1 MKDVIIGVAVFLIA
15 VLCSVIYNYYSY
27 NKLLLEYVLLLE
39 EEKELIND
47 IKLAKV
53 NYYVIYLKEY
63 ENMAF
68 LNVNIEDGVLIDIE
82 VMSEISLKNFNKN

>member
-1 MKDVIIGVAVFLIA
+1 MKDVTIGVSVFL
-15 VLCSVIYNYYSY
+15 VLVLWSFVYNCDSY

-53 NYYVIYLKEY
+53 NYYVIYLKES

-82 VMSEISLKNFNKN
+82 VMNEISLKNFNKN